1 MVLFTMEESE
11 TVEKRELEDHVQ
23 DFGNLLGRTIRRGD
37 VVVRCGNKQ
46 FIILLVGTEKDNSLI
61 AINRVLQKRTEED
74 RRDYPIHYE
83 INSLIS

>member
-1 MVLFTMEESE
+1 M
-11 TVEKRELEDHVQ
+11 
-23 DFGNLLGRTIRRGD
+23 
-37 VVVRCGNKQ
+37 RCGNKQ

-74 RRDYPIHYE
+74 RRDYPIYYE